1 MQNMAVQKMT
11 VKTVIFWMQ
20 KMTVKTVI
28 FWMQNVTV
36 QKLSYYYVKNDGFK

>member
-1 MQNMAVQKMT
+1 MQNMAV
-11 VKTVIFWMQ
+11 Q